1 MEFGDVESCVQDFS
15 DLGAEYKVL
24 EVSVLSVLA
33 QNDAA
38 RMFVLCLSFLTSEI
52 AYWNSLFNVLY
63 NW

>member
-52 AYWNSLFNVLY
+52 AY
-63 NW
+63 